1 MIAGFARLQQTENE
15 LVPGLVRAAGADWM
29 VECAPA
35 ASPSP
40 AIGVPR
46 HRMLLDAGEWV
57 WPCRL
62 PAKLLP
68 FADDALPA
76 ILLRHLFWLESGPAL
91 LEESVRCLKPGGLL
105 VSISANPWHRCS
117 WRELGQDAFR
127 LPAWPRFLM
136 QHARHQLL
144 LQYPAGRKW
153 RGFIPGVAPL
163 LVIVARKPPRAA
175 PVRRLR
181 LERVGGGAVPR
192 AMPISC
198 RAA

>member
-1 MIAGFARLQQTENE
+1 MIAGFARLQNAENE
-15 LVPGLVRAAGADWM
+15 LVPRLISDAGVDWL

-40 AIGVPR
+40 AIRTPR
-46 HRMLLDAGEWV
+46 HRMLQDAGEWI

-62 PAKLLP
+62 PAALLP
-68 FADDALPA
+68 FASDSLPA
-76 ILLRHLFWLESGPAL
+76 IMLRHLFWLESANSL
-91 LEESVRCLKPGGLL
+91 LAETIRCLKPGGLL

-117 WRELGQDAFR
+117 WQELGRGTFQ

-144 LQYPAGRKW
+144 LQYPARQHW

-163 LVIVARKPPRAA
+163 LVVVARKPPRAA
-175 PVRRLR
+175 PVSRRR
-181 LERVGGGAVPR
+181 MRRAVGSPGRAVPT
-192 AMPISC
+192 SC

>member
-1 MIAGFARLQQTENE
+1 MIAGFARLQNAENE
-15 LVPGLVRAAGADWM
+15 LVPRLISDAGVDWF
-29 VECAPA
+29 VECSPA

-40 AIGVPR
+40 AIRAPR
-46 HRMLLDAGEWV
+46 HRMLLEADQWV

-62 PAKLLP
+62 PAGLLP
-68 FADDALPA
+68 FASESLPA
-76 ILLRHLFWLESGPAL
+76 VVLRHLFWLDCGPSLLAESI
-91 LEESVRCLKPGGLL
+91 RCLKPGGLL

-117 WRELGQDAFR
+117 WQELGRDTLL

-144 LQYPAGRKW
+144 LQYPARQQW

-163 LVIVARKPPRAA
+163 LVVVARKPPRAA
-175 PVRRLR
+175 SVKRLR
-181 LERVGGGAVPR
+181 MRRAMDSPNRAVPT
-192 AMPISC
+192 SC